1 MNIGIDIDDTINN
14 LHDILIKK
22 GMEFNKKEKINYEIQ
37 TDKWEWIDAFGWDKL
52 IAKKF
57 LSENMENLYLNAGIK
72 ENAAEVINKL
82 HTEGNK
88 IIIITSRG
96 KEHLE
101 NAYEISEKWL
111 KQKNVYFDKLII
123 GAENKAIPC
132 EENNIDVFIDDLVDN
147 CKRVSETKAK
157 VLMFNSPYNQ
167 EEKEYKRVYNWKEVY
182 EEIKSI
188 L

>member
-22 GMEFNKKEKINYEIQ
+22 GAEFNKREKIDYKIH

-52 IAKKF
+52 TAKKF
-57 LSENMENLYLNAGIK
+57 LEENIENIYLNAEIK
-72 ENAAEVINKL
+72 ENAAEVINRL

-96 KEHLE
+96 KEHLK

-111 KQKNVYFDKLII
+111 KQKNVYYDKLII
-123 GAENKAIPC
+123 GASDKAQYC
-132 EENNIDVFIDDLVDN
+132 VENNIDVFIDDLVDN
-147 CKRVSETKAK
+147 CKKVSETKTK

-167 EEKEYKRVYNWKEVY
+167 EETECKRVYNWDEVY
-182 EEIKSI
+182 REIKK
-188 L
+188 

>member
-22 GMEFNKKEKINYEIQ
+22 GTEFNKKENIKFDINSNQ
-37 TDKWEWIDAFGWDKL
+37 WHWDKAFGWNDQ

-57 LSENMENLYLNAGIK
+57 LDENIENAYLNAGIK
-72 ENAAEVINKL
+72 ENAAEVINRL

-96 KEHLE
+96 AEHLK

-111 KQKNVYFDKLII
+111 RDNNVYFDKLIT
-123 GAENKAIPC
+123 GATDKSIYCIEND
-132 EENNIDVFIDDLVDN
+132 IDVFVEDLAEN
-147 CKRVSETKAK
+147 CRGVSKTKAK
-157 VLMFNSPYNQ
+157 VFIFNSPYNQ
-167 EEKEYKRVYNWKEVY
+167 AETEFKRVYNWAEVY
-182 EEIKSI
+182 KEIEK